1 MYFTA
6 QGLIVYGGNPFV
18 RFGFVR
24 GANVKGSR
32 MLLEKEVIGR
42 EVQWID
48 RPGSKI
54 DTGRDGRRPVK
65 IFKDRTT
72 GSRRHDVEL

>member
-1 MYFTA
+1 
-6 QGLIVYGGNPFV
+6 
-18 RFGFVR
+18 
-24 GANVKGSR
+24 VKRSR

-54 DTGRDGRRPVK
+54 DNGRDGRRPVK